1 MTTPSLRATTFLGW
15 PAWTL
20 GQGPLALQVVPAVGG
35 RLMGIQVAGTELC
48 FINPALAGRL
58 PVEDPAVWRQLC
70 GEWSFPLWGGG
81 KTWVAP
87 ESAWPDGSPHRD
99 LDSGA
104 YRLVRTWC
112 DGASAGLELESPVC
126 RQTGLQIQRRI
137 SLSEDA
143 PGWTVRHTLGNTSAA
158 PVTCGIWDVL
168 MLRRPGR
175 VAAALDDP
183 QAGFDRFRA
192 IAGQGDLAELR
203 RQGILDAQAGQ
214 LTVQCRQA
222 RQYKI
227 GVAGA
232 TGHLQVRLELPE
244 GPFRYWRA
252 APAPAGA
259 SYAHGHPVEV
269 FNAPELP
276 YFEVESHAPLAT
288 LAPGASVSWT
298 VREGAEPD

>member
-1 MTTPSLRATTFLGW
+1 MTPPFLRETVFRGW

-58 PVEDPAVWRQLC
+58 PVEDPALWRQLC
-70 GEWSFPLWGGG
+70 GAWSFPLWGGG

-87 ESAWPDGSPHRD
+87 ESAWPDGCPHRD

-104 YRLVRTWC
+104 YRLVRSWC
-112 DGASAGLELESPVC
+112 DDESAGLELESPVC
-126 RQTGLQIQRRI
+126 RSTGLQIRRRL
-137 SLSEDA
+137 SLGAFA
-143 PGWTVRHTLGNTSAA
+143 PEWTVQHTLCNTGASPCA
-158 PVTCGIWDVL
+158 CGIWDVL

-175 VAAALDDP
+175 VVASLRDP
-183 QAGFDRFRA
+183 QSGFGSFRA

-203 RQGILDAQAGQ
+203 RQGLLEADAGQ
-214 LTVQCRQA
+214 LSVQCRQA
-222 RQYKI
+222 RPFKVGI
-227 GVAGA
+227 AGA
-232 TGHLQVRLELPE
+232 TGAVQVRLELPE

-252 APAPAGA
+252 ASAPAAA

-276 YFEVESHAPLAT
+276 YFEVEGHSPRAT
-288 LAPGASVSWT
+288 LAPGGSLRWT
-298 VREGAEPD
+298 VREGAELG